1 MKIDRHSSQTT
12 FSRVKPDAL
21 VAIEAGFSK
30 PVIHRQSGAGRL
42 AHFVLPRLIM
52 FSAIA
57 GSTNSAWSQ
66 VSPAVETTAVP
77 NRPSHVS
84 QPLPETNS
92 KNSEASATGV
102 DPEQSSPKAAMLLQR
117 VLAQLVAGPAFDA
130 KVRETVWTTGREVV
144 GVGTYEQAGGSTGR
158 YNLQLTMHDGDGKHR
173 LQQISDGRLAW
184 TRTDISG
191 RVSLRR
197 VDVGRLDEW
206 VRGAT
211 QNMAIAPRLK
221 VGAWAEMLS
230 TIERDYVLDVVGA
243 SLKEDPVWV
252 ITGKLRRSR
261 RNAILAES
269 GRKEWPMLFPTRVR
283 VAVRSQPDPATDFGA
298 LLPVRIEYWSDPVH
312 ADEAEDMPTSN
323 ENGRLITLIE
333 LYSLRPIS
341 PPSAERFRFENQ
353 DAEVNFTNETDRYIE
368 MYGVHLTERERL
380 QLRR

>member
-1 MKIDRHSSQTT
+1 MKIDRHSSQTSI
-12 FSRVKPDAL
+12 SRVKPDAISG
-21 VAIEAGFSK
+21 VEAGSTDR
-30 PVIHRQSGAGRL
+30 VIRRQSCADRL
-42 AHFVLPRLIM
+42 AHFVLPRL
-52 FSAIA
+52 FVFCAIA
-57 GSTNSAWSQ
+57 GSTTCVWSQ
-66 VSPAVETTAVP
+66 VSPAAATSAAA
-77 NRPSHVS
+77 NGKSHVS
-84 QPLPETNS
+84 QPPNTKS
-92 KNSEASATGV
+92 KKTEAPAKQL
-102 DPEQSSPKAAMLLQR
+102 DPELSSPKAVMLLQR

-211 QNMAIAPRLK
+211 QNMAISPRLK

-252 ITGKLRRSR
+252 ITGKLRPSR
-261 RNAILAES
+261 RKAILAES

-283 VAVRSQPDPATDFGA
+283 VAVRSKPDPTTGFGA
-298 LLPVRIEYWSDPVH
+298 LLPIRIEYWSDPVR
-312 ADEAEDMPTSN
+312 ADEAEDMPSSN

-368 MYGVHLTERERL
+368 MYGVHLTERERR

>member
-1 MKIDRHSSQTT
+1 
-12 FSRVKPDAL
+12 
-21 VAIEAGFSK
+21 
-30 PVIHRQSGAGRL
+30 
-42 AHFVLPRLIM
+42 
-52 FSAIA
+52 
-57 GSTNSAWSQ
+57 
-66 VSPAVETTAVP
+66 
-77 NRPSHVS
+77 
-84 QPLPETNS
+84 
-92 KNSEASATGV
+92 
-102 DPEQSSPKAAMLLQR
+102 
-117 VLAQLVAGPAFDA
+117 
-130 KVRETVWTTGREVV
+130 
-144 GVGTYEQAGGSTGR
+144 
-158 YNLQLTMHDGDGKHR
+158 
-173 LQQISDGRLAW
+173 
-184 TRTDISG
+184 
-191 RVSLRR
+191 
-197 VDVGRLDEW
+197 
-206 VRGAT
+206 
-211 QNMAIAPRLK
+211 MAIAPRLK

-283 VAVRSQPDPATDFGA
+283 VAVRSQPDPTTDFGA